1 MEYERMTD
9 EKLKK
14 ELVRDG
20 LFTGINNHLRTIAS
34 KSSVISIPVSPATA
48 KGMLTIS
55 NETFLAWKLENTI
68 AFKAGRLWAC
78 VFPIELEFGS
88 VGFLRREENWR
99 TLRKTLGART
109 RTNNKL
115 DQHMTPAP

>member
-1 MEYERMTD
+1 MTD
-9 EKLKK
+9 ERLKK

-48 KGMLTIS
+48 KEMLAIS

-68 AFKAGRLWAC
+68 AFKAGSLWAC

-88 VGFLRREENWR
+88 VGFFEEGGKLENPEKNPWS
-99 TLRKTLGART
+99 KDENQQQT
-109 RTNNKL
+109 RPTYHAGSVN
-115 DQHMTPAP
+115 